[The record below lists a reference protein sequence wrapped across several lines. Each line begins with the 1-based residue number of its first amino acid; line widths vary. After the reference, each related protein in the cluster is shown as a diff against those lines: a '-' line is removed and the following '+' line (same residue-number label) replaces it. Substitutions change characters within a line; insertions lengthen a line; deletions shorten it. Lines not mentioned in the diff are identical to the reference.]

1 MIKMI
6 RILLDKKN
14 NYKNIKSKI
23 NNLGNKVLN
32 NTFKEINLLIKN
44 DEIKKT

>member
-1 MIKMI
+1 MESSIAIKT
-6 RILLDKKN
+6 
-14 NYKNIKSKI
+14 KI

-44 DEIKKT
+44 DEIKET